1 MNSAVIGFE
10 LAVLQRVSCSKWRF
24 FVFCL
29 IVAAAA
35 AACCVY
41 FEKLFFGL
49 FVVLL

>member
-1 MNSAVIGFE
+1 VIGFE
-10 LAVLQRVSCSKWRF
+10 LAVLQGVSCSKWRF

-35 AACCVY
+35 AAAACCVC
-41 FEKLFFGL
+41 FEKLCFGF